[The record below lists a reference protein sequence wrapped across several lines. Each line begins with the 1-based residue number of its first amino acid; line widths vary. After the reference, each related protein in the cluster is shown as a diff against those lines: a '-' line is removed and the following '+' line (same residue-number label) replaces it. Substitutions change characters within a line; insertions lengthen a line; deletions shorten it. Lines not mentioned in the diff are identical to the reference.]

1 MRFAPFLLA
10 ALAATPAL
18 GQDEAQPADD
28 SLTTSWQALQKEYN
42 DAVQEF
48 YRPWREA
55 RAKGED
61 YTLDQANHPNKA
73 FAGRFQEF
81 ADGHKGTD
89 GAAQALVFV
98 MRIGGPKEQ
107 EAALHTLLQ
116 DYMGSKAMKDVAASL
131 RYRPDGVAT
140 LRTIVAKSPHAEV
153 QGFALL
159 TLGQALK
166 ESDAEGALAALEKVA
181 ADYADLPWYRGT
193 LGEKA
198 KGEIHEVKH
207 LSVGKAAPEVA
218 GEDID
223 GVAFKLADYRGMVVL
238 LDFWGDW

>member
-1 MRFAPFLLA
+1 MRYAMLVCA
-10 ALAATPAL
+10 ALAATPTLA
-18 GQDEAQPADD
+18 QDEAQPVDA
-28 SLTTSWQALQKEYN
+28 SLASWKKLQQEYN
-42 DAVQEF
+42 DAVQEY
-48 YRPWREA
+48 YRPYRDA

-61 YTLDQANHPNKA
+61 YNLDPANHPNRT

-81 ADGHKGTD
+81 ADAHKGTD
-89 GAAQALVFV
+89 GAAQALVLV
-98 MRIGGPKEQ
+98 MRVGGKEEQ
-107 EAALHTLLQ
+107 DAALHTLLQ
-116 DYMGSKAMKDVAASL
+116 DHMGSKAMKDVAASL
-131 RYRPDGVAT
+131 RYRPDGVTA

-166 ESDAEGALAALEKVA
+166 ETDAEGALAALEKVA

-207 LSVGKAAPEVA
+207 LSVGKMAPEVA
-218 GEDID
+218 GEDVD
-223 GVAFKLADYRGMVVL
+223 GVAFTLADYRGKVVL